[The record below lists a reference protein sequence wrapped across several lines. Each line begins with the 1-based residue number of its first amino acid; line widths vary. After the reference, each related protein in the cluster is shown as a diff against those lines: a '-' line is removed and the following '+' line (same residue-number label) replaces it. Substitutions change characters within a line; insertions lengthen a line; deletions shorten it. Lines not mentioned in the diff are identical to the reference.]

1 MRGFSILL
9 RTADAVLRASAKPAL
24 AVTLSFALAACI
36 SAKNDGKANK
46 DAGAGSGGPQ
56 RGGMIKMP
64 SNEPKYLNP
73 ILEPRF
79 VVANAL
85 IFEGLVGLDAKVE
98 PVKRLADS
106 WTFSDDGRTLTFK
119 LRGDVKW
126 HDSKPFTSADV
137 LFTYEAIKATTAAS
151 SWKAYL
157 SIVQSVTAPDDATV
171 VVTYTEPDARALTT
185 WTLPILPKHVFG
197 GTTDLT
203 SAQANM
209 SPIGTGPFKYVRWE
223 PGKRIYLEANK
234 EWWHKQPHLDGVE
247 LVFNVAEAD
256 ALDALE
262 RGQLDWSRINDV
274 DSWLRDAQTS
284 EFRDGFEASEVV
296 ESRIRLIAWNTQR
309 APLDDKRVRKAMTHA
324 LDRGRVISDV
334 LFGQAQPLSA
344 PLFPNMFGYDTSLAP
359 APFDL
364 EAARKLLDEVIPAKD
379 DQRFAVEV
387 IAVDSLRGPATD
399 AMAAI
404 FRSDLATLGID
415 FKLTILGSKDYYER
429 IGRRDYD
436 AVYFGWLPDIAD
448 PDPSAL
454 LDSSQAQTGA
464 NYAAYANPAI
474 DKLLADARRTVD
486 RDKRKA
492 LYEELQKLLAEEEP
506 YTPLYAPFGR
516 YAWSRKLHGVTPRD
530 VGPMAPL
537 PGVAGWWLGPK

>member
-1 MRGFSILL
+1 MRVLL
-9 RTADAVLRASAKPAL
+9 I
-24 AVTLSFALAACI
+24 TLSLALAACI
-36 SAKNDGKANK
+36 SAGSDSKKANR
-46 DAGAGSGGPQ
+46 DGGDGTKGELQ
-56 RGGMIKMP
+56 RGGMIRMP

-119 LRGDVKW
+119 LRTDVKW
-126 HDSKPFTSADV
+126 HDGTPFSAADV
-137 LFTYEAIKATTAAS
+137 LFTYEAIKATTAAA
-151 SWKAYL
+151 SWRAYL
-157 SIVQSVTAPDDATV
+157 TPVQSVTSPDEATV
-171 VVTYTEPDARALTT
+171 VVTYAEPDARALVT
-185 WTLPILPKHVFG
+185 WTLPILPKHVFAAAG
-197 GTTDLT
+197 ATGAVDLT
-203 SAQANM
+203 SSPANN
-209 SPIGTGPFKYVRWE
+209 SPIGTGPFKFARWE
-223 PGKRIYLEANK
+223 PGKRIFLEANK
-234 EWWHKQPHLDGVE
+234 EWWHKQPHLDNIE
-247 LVFNVAEAD
+247 LVFNLSEAET
-256 ALDALE
+256 LDALK
-262 RGQLDWSRINDV
+262 RGQLDWARINDV
-274 DSWLRDAQTS
+274 DSWLRDAQS
-284 EFRDGFEASEVV
+284 GEFRDQFEASEVV

-344 PLFPNMFGYDTSLAP
+344 PLFPNMFGYDAAAAP
-359 APFDL
+359 LPFDL
-364 EAARKLLDEVIPAKD
+364 DAAKKLLDAVIPAKG

-387 IAVDSLRGPATD
+387 IAVDSLRGAATD

-415 FKLTILGSKDYYER
+415 FKLTILPSKEYYER

-436 AVYFGWLPDIAD
+436 GVYFGWLPDIAD

-454 LDSSQAQTGA
+454 LDSSQAQSGA
-464 NYAAYANPAI
+464 NYAAYANAEV
-474 DKLLADARRTVD
+474 DKVLADARRTVD

-492 LYEELQKLLAEEEP
+492 IYDKLQVTLADEEP

-530 VGPMAPL
+530 VGPQAPL
-537 PGVAGWWLGPK
+537 PGVAGWWLQQK